1 MENITLIA
9 LDERIKDF
17 IAMPAGP
24 LKNLKYKNMVLH
36 TGYDASIVYKDGCMY
51 YGCTTYKVAK
61 GKHSYFLRSGSKDGF
76 TLDAKGKLQIWYGRT
91 VKKLPRVD
99 DVIKAIGNDWYNSD
113 YLPFLTKGILEKIL
127 NRKITN
133 PLGFFEAWL
142 KAQRIKA
149 SPRLVFKAVN
159 ASSPFSVYSMML
171 KYQSIFEHMDQFLEK
186 IIDHYGN
193 GPRSGSMNG
202 DFIDMCDQAILL
214 ETTVDP
220 YWSDKRVQI
229 EHQRMTK
236 EIMELQLDAIADQ
249 PIKGL
254 DKIAELVADNQYV
267 KLLDNERAVFI
278 EGKMMSHCIYTNY
291 WSKISSKAILC
302 FHVDYNGDKGTLT
315 LQLGRSDNYTGNT
328 AEKGLEYKIY
338 DFRGKHNRNMT
349 PEAMDYV
356 EGFVRAFNIELNNR
370 RITLPTPVI
379 QAQSWEEE
387 LEPLPF

>member
-142 KAQRIKA
+142 KAQHIKA
-149 SPRLVFKAVN
+149 SPRLVFKAVSQQN
-159 ASSPFSVYSMML
+159 PFTVYSMML
-171 KYQSIFEHMDQFLEK
+171 KYQSIFKHMDQFLEVLLDYQGK
-186 IIDHYGN
+186 HNASTIFSSN
-193 GPRSGSMNG
+193 
-202 DFIDMCDQAILL
+202 FIDMLDQAVIL
-214 ETTVDP
+214 EQTVDP
-220 YWSDKRVQI
+220 YWSGKRI
-229 EHQRMTK
+229 EAEHQRMTQ
-236 EIMELQLDAIADQ
+236 EIMELELENIENT
-249 PIKGL
+249 PVEGL
-254 DKIAELVADNQYV
+254 DEIRKLLNDNEHIT
-267 KLLDNERAVFI
+267 LLDNRRAVFM

-291 WSKISSKAILC
+291 WNKIESKSLLC
-302 FHVDYNGDKGTLT
+302 FHVDYRNQQGTLT
-315 LQLGRSDNYTGNT
+315 LQLDRIPHTQT
-328 AEKGLEYKIY
+328 VEYRMY
-338 DFRGKHNRNMT
+338 DFKDKYNREPGEHVSQYVRLFINQFNVWMVENKITVPKLSPKHSY
-349 PEAMDYV
+349 A
-356 EGFVRAFNIELNNR
+356 
-370 RITLPTPVI
+370 
-379 QAQSWEEE
+379 EE
-387 LEPLPF
+387 PHYLPF